1 MCKRLNHADQPLGA
15 RRKRRSVAATGCGA
29 SAFLTIPKLE
39 KTVLPLVKPS
49 ANDQRWMGI
58 ANLCAS
64 LVDDDFQVS
73 TDATAQQIVN
83 ATLAAWASKHCA
95 DIQLLDHF
103 NFVVAL
109 DDETLGLE
117 AEGEDCDTPNQ
128 WLVAL
133 EAGQNMNY
141 IVVDEKLLELESEFC
156 GLGRTAISIAEQASF
171 RTFTV
176 FSPGVA
182 QDIGSYIYWQGE
194 TTDADVIE
202 TWMSEGMEEGDWAEN
217 FLPSHFREPIPDVFF
232 EGGNMSKEELQ
243 NIADSNRGNTAS
255 EVAKVILSIM
265 DLLDQKAGLPN
276 LQRYDADT
284 AFFSCIL
291 GISADNDPLSR
302 VIDDHFEWANSD
314 SDRYTA
320 FYGVTQAPFEAEAF
334 QQWRVEME
342 KGFLLYSK
350 LDQLIR
356 LLKKG
361 G

>member
-1 MCKRLNHADQPLGA
+1 MCKRLNYADQPLGA
-15 RRKRRSVAATGCGA
+15 RRKRRSVTASGCGA

-39 KTVLPLVKPS
+39 KSVLPSVKPPV
-49 ANDQRWMGI
+49 NDQRWMDI

-73 TDATAQQIVN
+73 ADATAQQVIN
-83 ATLAAWASKHCA
+83 ATLAAWASKRCA
-95 DIQLLDHF
+95 DIQLLDSF

-117 AEGEDCDTPNQ
+117 RDEDGNTPNR

-141 IVVDEKLLELESEFC
+141 IVVDEKLLELEREFC
-156 GLGRTAISIAEQASF
+156 GLGRAAISIAEQASF
-171 RTFTV
+171 RTFTA

-182 QDIGSYIYWQGE
+182 QDIASYIYWQGE
-194 TTDADVIE
+194 LTDADVIE
-202 TWMSEGMEEGDWAEN
+202 TWMSEGMEEGDLAEN

-232 EGGNMSKEELQ
+232 EGTNMSKEELQ

-255 EVAKVILSIM
+255 EVANVILSIM
-265 DLLDQKAGLPN
+265 DSLDQKAELPGLHGYEN
-276 LQRYDADT
+276 ET

-291 GISADNDPLSR
+291 GISAENDPLSR

-314 SDRYTA
+314 SDRFTS
-320 FYGVTQAPFEAEAF
+320 FYGVTQVPFEAEAF

-342 KGFLLYSK
+342 KGFALYSK

-356 LLKKG
+356 LIKKG
-361 G
+361 E